1 MAGGGVPREPRELAR
16 FIDHTLLAPGTA
28 QPAVERLCAEAREH
42 GFAAVCVRA
51 EWGPLARRLL
61 AGAPVRLAVVVDF
74 HEGKGT
80 TAARVAEAVAAVKAG
95 ADELDLVAP
104 LPELLTGRWE
114 RVFEDLRA
122 VVTASAAPVKV
133 ILETAQLSTDQKV
146 AAAAVAVAA
155 GVAFLKTS
163 TGFAGRGATVEDVAL
178 LRAIAGDRAAVKASG
193 GIRTT
198 ADALAMIR
206 AGATRI
212 GTSSG
217 VAIVTGTLPAGH
229 GY

>member
-1 MAGGGVPREPRELAR
+1 MAADAPRDARDLAR
-16 FIDHTLLAPGTA
+16 FIDHTLLAPGA
-28 QPAVERLCAEAREH
+28 DAPAVERLCAEAREH

-51 EWGPLARRLL
+51 EWAPLARRML
-61 AGAPVRLAVVVDF
+61 AGASVRVAVVVDF

-80 TAARVAEAVAAVKAG
+80 TGARVAEAEAALKAG

-104 LPELLTGRWE
+104 LPELLAGRWG
-114 RVFEDLRA
+114 RAFEDLRA
-122 VVTASAAPVKV
+122 VVTASSVPVKV
-133 ILETAQLSTDQKV
+133 ILETARLSPDQKV

-155 GVAFLKTS
+155 GAAFLKTS
-163 TGFAGRGATVEDVAL
+163 TGFAGGGATVEDVAL
-178 LRAIAGDRAAVKASG
+178 LREVAAGRAAVKASG
-193 GIRTT
+193 GVRTA

-217 VAIVTGTLPAGH
+217 VAIVTGTLPAGV